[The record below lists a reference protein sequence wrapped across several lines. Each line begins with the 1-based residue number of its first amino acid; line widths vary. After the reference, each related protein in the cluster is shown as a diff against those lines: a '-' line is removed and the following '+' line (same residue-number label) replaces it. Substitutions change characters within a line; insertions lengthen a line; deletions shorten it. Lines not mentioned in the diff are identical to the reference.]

1 MAKEFLSSKNVNF
14 EAIDVSADEKAL
26 QEMINK
32 TGAMGTPVIVV
43 GDEVV
48 RGWDRGK
55 VERLLNL

>member
-1 MAKEFLSSKNVNF
+1 MAKEFLSSKNVEF

-26 QEMINK
+26 EEMINK